1 MAIFYAK
8 GRYRCRIIDQAL
20 GKASTGTPQFV
31 LKFTV
36 MGRVSGDALEEVT
49 QYERTAYFYITE
61 KTAERFGQDLET
73 LGFTGSSFQQL
84 DLDNDRAHDFR
95 GSEVDMYCG
104 EDTND
109 RGEPRERWGVARTSG
124 ALDVQ
129 PLDRKATRE
138 LDNLFGKHLK
148 KPSGSPQ
155 PVRQASRA
163 PAAVAE
169 PPDFPQSPAGDDDI
183 PF

>member
-20 GKASTGTPQFV
+20 GKASTGTAQFV
-31 LKFTV
+31 LRFTV
-36 MGRVSGDALEEVT
+36 LARVVGPDHIEDVT

-61 KTAERFGQDLET
+61 KTAERFGQDLES
-73 LGFTGSSFQQL
+73 LGFAGNSFAQL
-84 DLDNDRAHDFR
+84 DLDHERAHDFR
-95 GSEVDMYCG
+95 GSEVDMWCG

-109 RGEPRERWGVARTSG
+109 KGEPRERWGVARTSA

-129 PLDRKATRE
+129 PLDRKAARE

-148 KPSGSPQ
+148 GGK
-155 PVRQASRA
+155 
-163 PAAVAE
+163 
-169 PPDFPQSPAGDDDI
+169 QSPAKAAAGRPIAVPVGPGEGITDDDV